1 MFRIIGHSGK
11 DLCDSH
17 LKPSRRDVLR
27 VGGAGM
33 LGLSL
38 SSLLKLQ
45 AAQASAR
52 GHAGRRHQATSAHS
66 RWIT

>member
-1 MFRIIGHSGK
+1 MFRVIGHSGK
-11 DLCDSH
+11 DLCDAH

-45 AAQASAR
+45 SVQASAEQ
-52 GHAGRRHQATSAHS
+52 GFDTSA
-66 RWIT
+66 